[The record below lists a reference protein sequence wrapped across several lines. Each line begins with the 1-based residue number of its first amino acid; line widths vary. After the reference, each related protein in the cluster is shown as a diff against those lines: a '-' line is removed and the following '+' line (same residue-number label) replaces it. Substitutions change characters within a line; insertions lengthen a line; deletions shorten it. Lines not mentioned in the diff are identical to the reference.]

1 MLWRRQVA
9 GDSTVRWPRA
19 WELRG
24 RAERR
29 AGLGVSGMCAAVAGL
44 YFCCHGL
51 LSLAEE
57 TPARLPGTGAWQHP
71 ETSVE
76 EMADLMVAGADRFL
90 LAETERSLKTRS
102 TFWQRDFSSP
112 EAYEKSITPN
122 RDRLKWL
129 LGLREE
135 RIPFDSP
142 HLQAELQHTAE
153 RGFLLDAAG
162 EKTHRILAISWP
174 VAGRLH
180 WEGLLIE
187 PLQVDQQEILV
198 THILLPNAGQE
209 PESLV
214 MPGAVA
220 TSPVVALARERSRV
234 IIPATISRT
243 VRQRRRAELTDREF
257 VYRTAFIMGRTPI
270 GYEIQATLGLLDWLK
285 REAPERPVGLVGNGE
300 GGAAALFCAALDPRI
315 DAVCVSGYFGSQQNL
330 WERPIDRNWFG
341 YLERFGDAEVA
352 TLIAPRPVIIEPARQ
367 EPITLATSLGAPGTL
382 VAPTPDDAQAEAD
395 RARELWRE
403 ANTEWPLMVTAPP
416 PKQFP
421 RLAPK
426 TLQAYLDK
434 LPGLEKTLRQPPVG
448 QPMIRSAYQGKL
460 PPGEAS
466 DAAQATT
473 DRELPRLREWH
484 MQQAEARQL
493 RLVDALTEYN
503 RDLLEASPEVR
514 TTFMEKLDLSSLERF
529 EETVEWYRDYFRHE
543 VIGHF
548 DQPLLEPAPRSR
560 LWRETEHWNGYEV
573 QLDVFPDVFAYGVL
587 LLPKDLRPEEQRPV
601 VVLQH
606 GLEGTP
612 LGTIEGAHR
621 AYHDFAARLA
631 DMGYIVFAPQNPY
644 RGQDR
649 FRTLQRKANPLG
661 KTLFSIIVPQHEQ
674 ITSWLGSLPQVDEN
688 RIAFYGLSYGGKTAM
703 RVPPLVSNYCLSIC
717 SADFNDWVRKN
728 VSTTAR
734 YSYVWTGEYEIFEF
748 DLGNTFNYAEM
759 AALIAPR
766 PFMVERG
773 HFDGVAPDE
782 WVASEFAKVRF
793 LYQAKLG
800 LKDHAVI
807 EYFVGPHAING
818 VGTVEFLNR
827 HLDFTPPRG
836 E

>member
-1 MLWRRQVA
+1 MRRRTPA
-9 GDSTVRWPRA
+9 ARERLVRW
-19 WELRG
+19 L
-24 RAERR
+24 
-29 AGLGVSGMCAAVAGL
+29 GLGECRAVAGL
-44 YFCCHGL
+44 IVCSLVVCCQALFCQ
-51 LSLAEE
+51 AEE
-57 TPARLPGTGAWQHP
+57 TPSRLPGTAAWQHP
-71 ETSVE
+71 QTSVE

-90 LAETERSLKTRS
+90 LAETERSLKTRQA
-102 TFWQRDFSSP
+102 FWQRDFSSA

-122 RDRLKWL
+122 RERLKWL

-142 HLQAELQHTAE
+142 RLQEELQHSAE
-153 RGFLLDAAG
+153 RGFLLNAAG

-187 PLQVDQQEILV
+187 PLQVDPAEILV
-198 THILLPNAGQE
+198 THILLPDAGQE

-214 MPGAVA
+214 LPGAFT
-220 TSPVVALARERSRV
+220 TSPVVSLARERSRV

-243 VRQRRRAELTDREF
+243 VRPRRRAELTDREF
-257 VYRTAFIMGRTPI
+257 VYRTAFEMGRTPS
-270 GYEIQATLGLLDWLK
+270 GYEIQATLGLVDWLK
-285 REAPERPVGLVGNGE
+285 TTAPERPVGLVGNGE
-300 GGAAALFCAALDPRI
+300 GGVAALFCAAVDTRI
-315 DAVCVSGYFGSQQNL
+315 DAVCVSGYFGSQQDL
-330 WERPIDRNWFG
+330 WEQPIDRNWFG

-352 TLIAPRPVIIEPARQ
+352 TLIAPRPVIIEPARLD
-367 EPITLATSLGAPGTL
+367 PVTIATTLGAPGRL
-382 VAPTPDDAQAEAD
+382 VAPSLEEVQAEAE
-395 RARELWRE
+395 RARELWQD
-403 ANTEWPLMVTAPP
+403 ANTDWPLIVSPPP
-416 PKQFP
+416 PKQAP
-421 RLAPK
+421 RFAPK
-426 TLQAYLDK
+426 TLQAYLDHI
-434 LPGLEKTLRQPPVG
+434 PGLEKTVHQPPTG
-448 QPMIRSAYQGKL
+448 QSMIRSAYQGKL
-460 PPGEAS
+460 PAGA
-466 DAAQATT
+466 DADTAART

-484 MQQAEARQL
+484 MQQAEERQL
-493 RLVDALTEYN
+493 RLVEAITQYN
-503 RDLLEASPEVR
+503 RDLLEASSEVR
-514 TTFMEKLDLSSLERF
+514 QEFFEKLDLSSLERF
-529 EETVEWYRDYFRHE
+529 EETVAWYRDYFRHE

-548 DQPLLEPAPRSR
+548 DQPLLDPAPRSQF
-560 LWRETEHWNGYEV
+560 WRETDHWRGYEV
-573 QLDVFPDVFAYGVL
+573 QLDVFPDLFAYGIL
-587 LLPKDLRPEEQRPV
+587 LLPKNMQAGEQRPV

-612 LGTIEGAHR
+612 LGTIEGDHR
-621 AYHDFAARLA
+621 AYLNFAARLA

-644 RGQDR
+644 RGHDR

-661 KTLFSIIVPQHEQ
+661 KTLFSLIVPQHEQ
-674 ITSWLGSLPQVDEN
+674 ITRWLGSLPQVDEN

-717 SADFNDWVRKN
+717 SADFNDWIRKN

-734 YSYVWTGEYEIFEF
+734 HSYVWTGEYEIFEF

-800 LKDHAVI
+800 LKDRAVI
-807 EYFVGPHAING
+807 EYFVGPHAIHG

-827 HLDFTPPRG
+827 HLDFAPIDSQ
-836 E
+836 